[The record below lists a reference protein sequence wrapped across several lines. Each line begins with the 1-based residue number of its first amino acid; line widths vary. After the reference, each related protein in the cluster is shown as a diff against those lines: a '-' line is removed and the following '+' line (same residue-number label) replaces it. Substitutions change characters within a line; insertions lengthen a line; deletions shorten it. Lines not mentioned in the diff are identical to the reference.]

1 MAPDPCRYLD
11 HFTGLNLH
19 EQHEVI
25 GRVVQEADQSPS
37 SSAGVCSRKV
47 ARVGL
52 LSWNVG
58 GISDHRKDQ
67 GAGLE
72 EVSSGACAVCV
83 GKAAQAAVADV
94 LHAAVAK
101 IGAADIIVVG
111 LQEIISLT
119 PSNAMKG
126 TSSFNESRKN
136 QSFYGWPETV
146 AQWVE
151 VLLGGLNSGPMPSGP
166 AGKSFC
172 VAPQHGESWWVF
184 HGSTDKGFGQRIWVV
199 CLLSSLP
206 AEAHSRLWHGREAN
220 GLQDQIRS
228 QVPKTPRP
236 PHFLNPAARAPIL
249 AAAVLFA
256 LLQQRAVIFIA
267 TMALPMKTVMKAM
280 KSAKATA
287 MKAKVMKKKAVS
299 KIATGKRAKVAVFK
313 GRKEKTVS
321 GLKREHLMINKRG
334 KVVSKKMNAAGK
346 NRFKQISA
354 WINACQSARNELGIK
369 GMCCVGGKTVQGKAL
384 YVKAKAIFG
393 KCAKGAVACRF
404 VLWDRS
410 FCFLN
415 CHLAA
420 TTSNSARISA
430 RDLRQRLR
438 QLEQCWT
445 EIKFKSHVNQMVY
458 PVSAHRA
465 IFLLGDTN
473 MRLVHKSDINEDFG
487 SYATKTISAKENGYR
502 QLWSLDQ
509 LCQELGPEPQP
520 SLREHK
526 IRGLGL
532 NVTDEQFLSQWQEPF
547 VSGRQ
552 GPPFPPTF
560 KLAVPGPGYSKKR
573 VPAWTDR
580 VLYSSDH
587 AEPLKYGS
595 LQQSQVL
602 SPPHNVSDHDPVYA
616 FFDVEC
622 MGIDPRRLGL
632 LARQVRGESRETRR
646 SPGKTSDFAMETTKK
661 AAISKANIIFQI
673 FQFLLSVL
681 WSVGFQ

>member
-1 MAPDPCRYLD
+1 MGCCAGTTAGSRKRLPEVSWHCGLSCHGLEVEGILLDRYLD

-72 EVSSGACAVCV
+72 E
-83 GKAAQAAVADV
+83 AAQAAVADV

-172 VAPQHGESWWVF
+172 SDHRSYVLYGQLVYLFGLLLCVF
-184 HGSTDKGFGQRIWVV
+184 CPAYLLKHIRDFGMAEKPMDSRI
-199 CLLSSLP
+199 
-206 AEAHSRLWHGREAN
+206 
-220 GLQDQIRS
+220 
-228 QVPKTPRP
+228 
-236 PHFLNPAARAPIL
+236 
-249 AAAVLFA
+249 
-256 LLQQRAVIFIA
+256 
-267 TMALPMKTVMKAM
+267 
-280 KSAKATA
+280 KS
-287 MKAKVMKKKAVS
+287 
-299 KIATGKRAKVAVFK
+299 G
-313 GRKEKTVS
+313 
-321 GLKREHLMINKRG
+321 
-334 KVVSKKMNAAGK
+334 
-346 NRFKQISA
+346 
-354 WINACQSARNELGIK
+354 
-369 GMCCVGGKTVQGKAL
+369 
-384 YVKAKAIFG
+384 
-393 KCAKGAVACRF
+393 AKGAVACRF

-646 SPGKTSDFAMETTKK
+646 LSSRLTTSGRMQSQVLQAQALEEDALAPQTEIDDASRKLFEQVTTLQDSSETALACLMLQECQQECWKLLCSQLEQKLGCSIRHIQTSQSTGGHEMADEEAEEVVRKLDSEALQEGLREVLQSMQRGDDWQCNRVLSGAAQTLLERRSHGLLRKK
-661 AAISKANIIFQI
+661 SSDNS
-673 FQFLLSVL
+673 LLSL
-681 WSVGFQ
+681 

>member
-1 MAPDPCRYLD
+1 LEVEGIPLDRYLD
-11 HFTGLNLH
+11 HFTGLNLQ
-19 EQHEVI
+19 EQKEVI
-25 GRVVQEADQSPS
+25 GRVVQEAEEPEKISGEK
-37 SSAGVCSRKV
+37 AGVCSRKM

-72 EVSSGACAVCV
+72 E
-83 GKAAQAAVADV
+83 AAQAAVADV
-94 LHAAVAK
+94 LQAAVAK

-136 QSFYGWPETV
+136 QTFYGWPETV

-151 VLLGGLNSGPMPSGP
+151 VLLGGLNSRPPGP

-172 VAPQHGESWWVF
+172 SVDHRAYVLYGQPVYLFGLLLCVF
-184 HGSTDKGFGQRIWVV
+184 CPAYLLKHIRDFGMAEKPMDPRI
-199 CLLSSLP
+199 
-206 AEAHSRLWHGREAN
+206 
-220 GLQDQIRS
+220 
-228 QVPKTPRP
+228 
-236 PHFLNPAARAPIL
+236 
-249 AAAVLFA
+249 
-256 LLQQRAVIFIA
+256 
-267 TMALPMKTVMKAM
+267 
-280 KSAKATA
+280 KS
-287 MKAKVMKKKAVS
+287 
-299 KIATGKRAKVAVFK
+299 G
-313 GRKEKTVS
+313 
-321 GLKREHLMINKRG
+321 
-334 KVVSKKMNAAGK
+334 
-346 NRFKQISA
+346 
-354 WINACQSARNELGIK
+354 
-369 GMCCVGGKTVQGKAL
+369 
-384 YVKAKAIFG
+384 
-393 KCAKGAVACRF
+393 AKGAVACRF

-420 TTSNSARISA
+420 TTSKSARTTE
-430 RDLRQRLR
+430 RDHRQRLR

-473 MRLVHKSDINEDFG
+473 MRLVQKHDINEDFG

-526 IRGLGL
+526 VRHL
-532 NVTDEQFLSQWQEPF
+532 NGPEEQFLSQWQEPF
-547 VSGRQ
+547 VSGSQ

-616 FFDVEC
+616 FFDVSC
-622 MGIDPRRLGL
+622 VGIDPRRLGL
-632 LARQVRGESRETRR
+632 LARQVRGESRERR
-646 SPGKTSDFAMETTKK
+646 QLSNRLTSSATMQFEVLQAQALDDGVIAPQHEDIDDASRKLFEHVSSLRDSNETALACLMLQECQQECWKLLCNQLEQKLGCSIRRIQTVQTAQSTGGHEIADEEEEEVIRKLDSETLREGLREILQSMQK
-661 AAISKANIIFQI
+661 HDSVKMNDAAQTLLERRFHGLPRKSSENS
-673 FQFLLSVL
+673 LLSL
-681 WSVGFQ
+681 